1 MDYTPIST
9 RRVLLAFAVTAF
21 VALVP
26 ALFLLLQTGHGG
38 PLSIFADADGGY
50 RGLMLGVGS
59 VVLTAL
65 VICALMLAVAI
76 GRRMIWRPT
85 RA

>member
-9 RRVLLAFAVTAF
+9 RRVLLAFAFTAF

-26 ALFLLLQTGHGG
+26 ALFFILQSGGGG
-38 PLSIFADADGGY
+38 PLGRFADADGGY
-50 RGLMLGVGS
+50 RELVLGAGS
-59 VVLTAL
+59 VVLTAFL
-65 VICALMLAVAI
+65 IGALMLTVAL
-76 GRRMIWRPT
+76 GRRVVRRPS

>member
-9 RRVLLAFAVTAF
+9 RRVLLAFALTGF

-26 ALFLLLQTGHGG
+26 ALYLLLQSETGG
-38 PLSIFADADGGY
+38 PLSLFSDADGGY
-50 RGLMLGVGS
+50 RGLVLGAGS
-59 VVLTAL
+59 VVLTAFL
-65 VICALMLAVAI
+65 IGALMLTVAI
-76 GRRMIWRPT
+76 GRRMVRRPT